1 MSVVHLQMR
10 LRCIEDF
17 FTTPDIDPFSD
28 WYGIYS
34 GRSGVEYVLGEL
46 SDTPRAEDVRITIR
60 VPRECLS
67 DGLALRLE
75 QAIDKYCA
83 ARLRDVEETWAA
95 ERYRNLWMLAFAVVM
110 VTTLVVIGHALSAV
124 TVPGV
129 YIVAEGLSIA
139 SWVLLWHPLENLVFT
154 RWERRLDRRVLTT
167 LRECT
172 SVQLEPLD
180 ADASSRDLRQCA
192 HLSRGTT
199 CASSCQSGSAKPT
212 HHPAE
217 LLSGPAHRP
226 PATE

>member
-1 MSVVHLQMR
+1 MSVVHLRMR

-17 FTTPDIDPFSD
+17 FTAPDIDPFSD
-28 WYGIYS
+28 WYDIYS

-46 SDTPRAEDVRITIR
+46 SDTPGAEDVRITIG

-95 ERYRNLWMLAFAVVM
+95 ERYRNLWMLAFALVM
-110 VTTLVVIGHALSAV
+110 VTTLVVIGHTLSAV

-139 SWVLLWHPLENLVFT
+139 SWVLLWHPLENPNP
-154 RWERRLDRRVLTT
+154 
-167 LRECT
+167 
-172 SVQLEPLD
+172 Q
-180 ADASSRDLRQCA
+180 
-192 HLSRGTT
+192 
-199 CASSCQSGSAKPT
+199 
-212 HHPAE
+212 
-217 LLSGPAHRP
+217 
-226 PATE
+226 